1 MLFESLL
8 LDIVKLFPSQKLLRE
23 KNQMRELLSQKR
35 RLLTKAQISEQSAL
49 IVDKIFSNVA
59 VELSCTLWLSSFGP
73 INKIFTTN
81 LGKQEITSVYA
92 KQQKAIKAEL
102 DGIMATYAEWEAML
116 SGDAQ

>member
-1 MLFESLL
+1 MVGTLT
-8 LDIVKLFPSQKLLRE
+8 DAMVAYGYDYVKPAVYD
-23 KNQMRELLSQKR
+23 NVI
-35 RLLTKAQISEQSAL
+35 RLKGTRDEQSAL